1 VTLEQSKGGPHMSLT
16 HCPRHDMIWG
26 SRSQIELELEINQ
39 PPLAHNSQLIAAQG
53 EAIKGF
59 GQQRLCSWRLRLV
72 RTASPKGNP
81 ILTVTK
87 YAGAMG
93 RSATSMAGEV
103 RNPAE
108 RRGQTGG
115 GDGSGGGTS
124 KVELPGHR
132 ADRDWHQECLE
143 PSKDGLTR
151 SKLKIIKI
159 LGGRGGG

>member
-39 PPLAHNSQLIAAQG
+39 PPLTHNSQLIAEQG

-103 RNPAE
+103 RNQPNDEDRPVGATGVAVEPRKWSSLSIELAE
-108 RRGQTGG
+108 IGIRNAWSRQRT
-115 GDGSGGGTS
+115 DLHEVNS
-124 KVELPGHR
+124 R
-132 ADRDWHQECLE
+132 
-143 PSKDGLTR
+143 
-151 SKLKIIKI
+151 
-159 LGGRGGG
+159 